1 MKKNAKNAKSM
12 TAKKVAVLP
21 KQKVQPLGD
30 RVVIRELSEEEKE
43 RTTASGIIIP
53 VTVNDDKGSKRGTV
67 VAVGPGHIDDGKRIP
82 LEVKPGDSV
91 LFSWGEKIK
100 VDGEEYTIVRESEII
115 AIINN

>member
-1 MKKNAKNAKSM
+1 MKKNGKNAKKM
-12 TAKKVAVLP
+12 TAKKGVTEP

-30 RVVIRELSEEEKE
+30 RVVVRELSEEEKE

-53 VTVNDDKGSKRGTV
+53 ITVNDDKGSKRGTV
-67 VAVGPGHIDDGKRIP
+67 VAVGPGRVDDGKRIP

-91 LFSWGEKIK
+91 LFSWGDKIK
-100 VDGEEYTIVRESEII
+100 VDGEEYMIVRENEII

>member
-1 MKKNAKNAKSM
+1 MKKGGKNTKKIIAK
-12 TAKKVAVLP
+12 VL

-30 RVVIRELSEEEKE
+30 RVVVRELSEEEKE

-67 VAVGPGHIDDGKRIP
+67 IAVGPGQIDDGKRVP

-91 LFSWGEKIK
+91 LFSWGDKIK
-100 VDGEEYTIVRESEII
+100 VDGEEFTIVRESEII
-115 AIINN
+115 AIINS